1 MDVLNIKIGSTVQF
15 KESSELSKT
24 LLGLLVSGGDEGVD
38 VSPVVQL
45 LLHLQ
50 AAQLDYVVSDS
61 SV

>member
-1 MDVLNIKIGSTVQF
+1 LDVLNIKIGSTVQF

-24 LLGLLVSGGDEGVD
+24 LLGLLASGGDEGVD
-38 VSPVVQL
+38 MSPVVQL

-50 AAQLDYVVSDS
+50 AAQLDYVVSGS

>member
-1 MDVLNIKIGSTVQF
+1 VQF

-24 LLGLLVSGGDEGVD
+24 LLGLLASGGDEGVD

-50 AAQLDYVVSDS
+50 AAQLDYVVSGS